1 MRDVV
6 FGIAI
11 LAAAALPRA
20 AEAQTSQPALAR
32 VHVMTGPG
40 TLPRNPKNRLEFLR
54 YATTGEK
61 PLSAR
66 ELVER
71 IPEIAQFAR
80 VTADDGPP
88 IPFDQPQQ
96 LKDLSL
102 KMSALLADPDLAGI
116 VFAHGTN
123 TIEETAYFLNLT
135 VKSEKPIVIVGAQRP
150 FSTLSSDA
158 ALNLLNA
165 IRVAADPGSR
175 GKGTL
180 VVLND
185 TVQAARDVTKSNT
198 YRVETFQSREVG
210 ILGYADPDL
219 AGIVFA
225 HGTNTIEET
234 AYFLNLTVKSEK
246 PIVIVGAQRPFS
258 TLSSDAALNRLNA
271 IRVAADP
278 GSRGKGTLVVLND
291 TVQAARD
298 VTKSNTYRVETFQS
312 REVGI
317 LGYADPDRVVYY
329 RAPVRKHTIQSEFDI
344 AQISSFP
351 KVSILYSYSG
361 DDGDLARAAVAAGA
375 KGLVIAGTGAGHTNN
390 ARKILKELHESTG
403 VIVVRSARVGAGRV
417 VREDNWQEPGFV
429 AADNLNPQKARI
441 LLQLGLTKTS
451 KPDEIQ
457 RMFDEY

>member
-1 MRDVV
+1 MGYVV

-11 LAAAALPRA
+11 LAVVALPGTVA
-20 AEAQTSQPALAR
+20 AQTSQPTLAR

-71 IPEIAQFAR
+71 IPEVAQFAR

-88 IPFDQPQQ
+88 MPFDQPEQ
-96 LKDLSL
+96 LKELSL
-102 KMSALLADPDLAGI
+102 KMAALLTDPDVAGI
-116 VFAHGTN
+116 VFTHGTD

-185 TVQAARDVTKSNT
+185 TVQAARDVTKT
-198 YRVETFQSREVG
+198 
-210 ILGYADPDL
+210 
-219 AGIVFA
+219 
-225 HGTNTIEET
+225 
-234 AYFLNLTVKSEK
+234 
-246 PIVIVGAQRPFS
+246 
-258 TLSSDAALNRLNA
+258 
-271 IRVAADP
+271 
-278 GSRGKGTLVVLND
+278 
-291 TVQAARD
+291 
-298 VTKSNTYRVETFQS
+298 NTYRVETFQS

-329 RAPVRKHTIQSEFDI
+329 RSPVRKHTMQSEFDI
-344 AQISSFP
+344 AQIPSFP
-351 KVSILYSYSG
+351 KVTILYSYSG

-375 KGLVIAGTGAGHTNN
+375 KGLVIAGTGAGHTQN

-417 VREDNWQEPGFV
+417 VRDDNWQEPGFV

-451 KPDEIQ
+451 KPDELQ